1 MLRLTLGNI
10 NYLTFK
16 NPIGFSEKEYGIDD
30 FHPDF
35 IILVNYADIT

>member
-10 NYLTFK
+10 NYLTF
-16 NPIGFSEKEYGIDD
+16 GFSEKEYGIDD